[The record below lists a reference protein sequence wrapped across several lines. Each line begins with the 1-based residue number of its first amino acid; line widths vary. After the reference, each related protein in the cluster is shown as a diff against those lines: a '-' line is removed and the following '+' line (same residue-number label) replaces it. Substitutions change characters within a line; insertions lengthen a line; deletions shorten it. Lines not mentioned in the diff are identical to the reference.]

1 MIRRRAALAGLATGL
16 AGLAV
21 PHAARANRRV
31 TVIVGAQPGSRLAEM
46 THSVIPFLSRHWAR
60 TDIALRFIPGEGGL
74 HALRALAE
82 SIPSGAT
89 LSWVASPSI
98 PARIV
103 DRGGEDVLARI
114 ALLGVVLREPIA
126 FVSPM
131 SAPVNSVQDLIRRAS
146 DDADAVPLGTPP
158 PGSPPHLAALRLQA
172 VAQTRLNIVTFP
184 SAAAARQAVIAG
196 NVSAGV
202 LGLSDVIAALRDD
215 RLHGIGL
222 ASRNRFGT
230 LPDMPVLSEAGVPLA
245 TSIRRGFAVPVGLPA
260 DVVAPILDTLRAMT
274 ADPDFKAFAE
284 TSGFVPVWQDG
295 AAWDRVITAE
305 RTELSKL
312 WLTEPWLPSS
322 SG

>member
-1 MIRRRAALAGLATGL
+1 MIRRRAALAGLAAL
-16 AGLAV
+16 A
-21 PHAARANRRV
+21 AAPRAALANRRV
-31 TVIVGAQPGSRLAEM
+31 TLTVGAQPGSRLAEM
-46 THSVIPFLSRHWAR
+46 THSVVPFLARHWPR

-82 SIPSGAT
+82 AIPSGAT
-89 LSWVASPSI
+89 LGWVASPSI

-103 DRGGEDVLARI
+103 DRGGEDVLSRLS
-114 ALLGVVLREPIA
+114 LLGVILREPIA
-126 FVSPM
+126 FVSPT
-131 SAPVNSVQDLIRRAS
+131 STPVDSVQDLIRRAS

-245 TSIRRGFAVPVGLPA
+245 TSIRRGFAVPAGMAP
-260 DVVAPILDTLRAMT
+260 DVLVPLLEVFRAT
-274 ADPDFKAFAE
+274 AADPDFKAFAE
-284 TSGFVPVWQDG
+284 ASGFVPVWQDG
-295 AAWDRVITAE
+295 PAWDRVVSAE
-305 RTELSKL
+305 RQELAKL